1 MSHQDAAEG
10 AHKRITSFLGF
21 GGIPLSVENGL
32 QPEAPEAEGLF
43 GMRLHQSKQ
52 MSTGVM
58 VRTEQWAQMQVSPE
72 EKLRGLASEGSGKRR
87 KAA

>member
-43 GMRLHQSKQ
+43 G
-52 MSTGVM
+52 T
-58 VRTEQWAQMQVSPE
+58 
-72 EKLRGLASEGSGKRR
+72 
-87 KAA
+87 